1 MSHIS
6 SESVTQTCWEAVRI
20 LDHDIFSNFIKV
32 LWIIANI
39 PDVSLTFLALI
50 KAQVYT
56 IKPLLLAQGK
66 PNPKA
71 NGLST
76 LW

>member
-1 MSHIS
+1 M
-6 SESVTQTCWEAVRI
+6 
-20 LDHDIFSNFIKV
+20 
-32 LWIIANI
+32 ANI
-39 PDVSLTFLALI
+39 PDVTFNIYLAFI

-71 NGLST
+71 SGLST
-76 LW
+76 LR